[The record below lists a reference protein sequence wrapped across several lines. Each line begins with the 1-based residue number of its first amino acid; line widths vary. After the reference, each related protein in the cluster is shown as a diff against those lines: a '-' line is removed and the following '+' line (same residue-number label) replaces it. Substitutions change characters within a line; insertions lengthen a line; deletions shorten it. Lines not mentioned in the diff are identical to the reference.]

1 MLCAHMCVCVRVSVG
16 YKLLMALI
24 TCLNAINIWNAS
36 NSVLKVSDDG
46 NDYDDGGDNDD
57 DIYVI

>member
-1 MLCAHMCVCVRVSVG
+1 
-16 YKLLMALI
+16 MALI

-36 NSVLKVSDDG
+36 NSVLKVTDDG

-57 DIYVI
+57 DDIYVI